1 MRKFLNKIFWF
12 IILLLLLLVI
22 GVFLPAT
29 PRASKSLI
37 LSNLLKDSLM
47 KNVESPRIIF
57 IGGSTLSFGLNCQ
70 MIKDQLNINPI
81 NTGIHASIGLIY
93 MMSNSLEFIREG
105 DIVILV
111 PEYQQFYGDYA
122 YGNDGEELTRTIFD
136 VNISKIHLLNIKQ
149 IINVIKVLPKYSFSK
164 FKANEYF
171 GFTESDIYGVN
182 SFNKYGDAYKH
193 WELKREVFKPFGNMG
208 NNLNQEIFNVIKEY
222 QIEIEKKNAVLLIS
236 YPGYQ
241 DLSYLSSNDNI
252 KEIEIQLK
260 RKGFKTI
267 GSPEE
272 YMIPDSLMFNT
283 PYHLSKKGVDYR
295 TNLLISDIKKI
306 LNKAHGGNKGYM
318 Q

>member
-1 MRKFLNKIFWF
+1 MRKFLYKISWF
-12 IILLLLLLVI
+12 IIILMLPLVI

-37 LSNLLKDSLM
+37 FGNLLKDSLM
-47 KNVESPRIIF
+47 KNVKSPRIIF
-57 IGGSTLSFGLNCQ
+57 IGGSNLSFGLNCQ
-70 MIKDQLNINPI
+70 MIKDSLNINPI
-81 NTGIHASIGLIY
+81 NTGIHASIGLFY
-93 MMSNSLEFIREG
+93 MMSNSLEFIKEG

-149 IINVIKVLPKYSFSK
+149 IINVIQVLPKYSFSK
-164 FKANEYF
+164 FKVSEYF
-171 GFTESDIYGVN
+171 GVKKRDFYSVN

-193 WELKREVFKPFGNMG
+193 WVLKKEVFKSYGNMG
-208 NNLNQEIFNVIKEY
+208 NNLNQEIFNAIKEY
-222 QIEIEKKNAVLLIS
+222 QIEIEKKNAVLFIS
-236 YPGYQ
+236 YPCYQ

-252 KEIEIQLK
+252 KEIETQLK

-295 TNLLISDIKKI
+295 TNILISDIKNI
-306 LNKAHGGNKGYM
+306 LSKAHGGNKGYM

>member
-1 MRKFLNKIFWF
+1 MRKFLYQIFWF
-12 IILLLLLLVI
+12 VIILLLLLVI

-37 LSNLLKDSLM
+37 FINVLKDSLM
-47 KNVESPRIIF
+47 KKIESPRIIF
-57 IGGSTLSFGLNCQ
+57 IGGSNLSFGLNCQ
-70 MIKDQLNINPI
+70 MIKDSLNINPI

-93 MMSNSLEFIREG
+93 MMSNSLEFIKEG

-136 VNISKIHLLNIKQ
+136 VNISKINLLNIKQ
-149 IINVIKVLPKYSFSK
+149 IINVLKKLPKYSISK
-164 FKANEYF
+164 FKTSEYY
-171 GFTESDIYGVN
+171 GVIESDIYSVN
-182 SFNKYGDAYKH
+182 SFNKYGDVYKH
-193 WELKREVFKPFGNMG
+193 WKLKKGVFKPFVNMG

-222 QIEIEKKNAVLLIS
+222 QIEIERKNAVLLIS

-241 DLSYLSSNDNI
+241 DLSYLNSNHNI
-252 KEIEIQLK
+252 KEIEGQLK
-260 RKGFKTI
+260 RKHFNII
-267 GSPEE
+267 GSPER

-306 LNKAHGGNKGYM
+306 LNKTHGSNKGYM

>member
-1 MRKFLNKIFWF
+1 
-12 IILLLLLLVI
+12 
-22 GVFLPAT
+22 
-29 PRASKSLI
+29 
-37 LSNLLKDSLM
+37 
-47 KNVESPRIIF
+47 
-57 IGGSTLSFGLNCQ
+57 

-93 MMSNSLEFIREG
+93 MMSNSLEFIKEG

-122 YGNDGEELTRTIFD
+122 YGNNGEELTRTIFD

-149 IINVIKVLPKYSFSK
+149 ILNVIKVLPKYSFSK
-164 FKANEYF
+164 FKASEYF

-182 SFNKYGDAYKH
+182 SFNKYGDVYKH
-193 WELKREVFKPFGNMG
+193 WELKKEVFKPFGNIG
-208 NNLNQEIFNVIKEY
+208 DNLNQEIFNAIKEY

-241 DLSYLSSNDNI
+241 DLSYLSSSVNI
-252 KEIEIQLK
+252 KEIENQFK

-267 GSPEE
+267 GTPEE

-295 TNLLISDIKKI
+295 TNLLISGIKKI
-306 LNKAHGGNKGYM
+306 LRKHMVVTKAICNKGFCSI
-318 Q
+318 

>member
-1 MRKFLNKIFWF
+1 MRKFLYKILWF
-12 IILLLLLLVI
+12 IIILILPLTI

-29 PRASKSLI
+29 PRALKSLI
-37 LSNLLKDSLM
+37 FSDLQKDSLI

-57 IGGSTLSFGLNCQ
+57 IGGSNLSFGLNCQ
-70 MIKDQLNINPI
+70 MIKDSLNINPV

-93 MMSNSLEFIREG
+93 MMSNSLKFIKEG

-111 PEYQQFYGDYA
+111 PEYQQFCGDYA
-122 YGNDGEELTRTIFD
+122 YGDDGEELTRTIFD
-136 VNISKIHLLNIKQ
+136 VNISKIHLLNIEQ
-149 IINVIKVLPKYSFSK
+149 IINVIKKLPKYSISK
-164 FKANEYF
+164 FKASEYY
-171 GFTESDIYGVN
+171 GIIESDIYGVN

-193 WELKREVFKPFGNMG
+193 WGLKRVVFKPFGNIG
-208 NNLNQEIFNVIKEY
+208 NNLNQEVFNAIKEY

-241 DLSYLSSNDNI
+241 DLSYLNSNDYI
-252 KEIEIQLK
+252 KKIETQLK
-260 RKGFKTI
+260 INGFTTI

-306 LNKAHGGNKGYM
+306 LIKVHDGNN
-318 Q
+318 